1 MCMNP
6 VQSTLRGKKIETVQT
21 KEEMYRL
28 YYQGAFGNKL
38 LTWSSYEDLLKSKY
52 VGTVSMRYKGK
63 AGGGRSAYNV
73 KIENIPEEMASWIS
87 QGAESNLIQFNES
100 APDERLIFQ
109 GEIMRDLNFY
119 HLMYSFEKTKMNV
132 AMRNNPLTAK
142 GLKVVTILKEYLS
155 PNSYE
160 DLMLLLD
167 KYPNSV
173 IEFSV
178 YEMDLGCVPHR
189 NTIIWECRNY

>member
-87 QGAESNLIQFNES
+87 QGAESNES